1 MKNYYEFDKLNYD
14 IESINYFKSIPKL
27 YLKAILNDN
36 LNNIDYYL
44 NYLSKLLKDIF
55 NGYDYDEHY
64 YLLKS
69 LSESINDIK
78 IILNIL
84 KGDNDD

>member
-1 MKNYYEFDKLNYD
+1 MP
-14 IESINYFKSIPKL
+14 INSGQIWNS
-27 YLKAILNDN
+27 LNDN

-44 NYLSKLLKDIF
+44 NYYAEILRAIF
-55 NGYDYDEHY
+55 NGDDYDEHY

-69 LSESINDIK
+69 LTEELNDIK

-84 KGDNDD
+84 GDRHGK